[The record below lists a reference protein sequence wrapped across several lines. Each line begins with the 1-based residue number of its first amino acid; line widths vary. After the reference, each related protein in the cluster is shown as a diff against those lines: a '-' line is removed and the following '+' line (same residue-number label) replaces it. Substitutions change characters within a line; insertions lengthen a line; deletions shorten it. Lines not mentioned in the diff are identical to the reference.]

1 MNVLLI
7 DDDDLFLYLTER
19 TLQKAPCLGKI
30 NSCSSV
36 AEARVYLDSCI
47 SSQQPFPD
55 AIFVD
60 VNMPGMNGM
69 DFADLYS
76 QEYAPHKPETKL
88 VILTSSISRK
98 EKVKAMEIPAVND
111 FMQKPLTTEKLN
123 SLAS

>member
-19 TLQKAPCLGKI
+19 TLQKAPCLDTI
-30 NSCSSV
+30 NSCNSV
-36 AEARVYLDSCI
+36 EEARAYLDTCLSKG
-47 SSQQPFPD
+47 QPFPD

-60 VNMPGMNGM
+60 VNMPGMSGM
-69 DFADLYS
+69 EFADLYS
-76 QEYAPHKPETKL
+76 REYASQKPDTKL

-111 FMQKPLTTEKLN
+111 FLQKPLTTEKLT

>member
-1 MNVLLI
+1 MNVLMI

-19 TLQKAPCLGKI
+19 TLQKAASLGKI
-30 NSCSSV
+30 NSYSSM
-36 AEARVYLDSCI
+36 AEARAYLDSCI
-47 SSQQPFPD
+47 SSQQGFPD

-69 DFADLYS
+69 EFAELYS
-76 QEYAPHKPETKL
+76 QEYMPHTPETKL

-98 EKVKAMEIPAVND
+98 EKVRAMEIPAVDD